1 MNKNIHK
8 RELLIIKK
16 PSKAFVDLMNKLRNR
31 KAAQQEE
38 LHNKRGFYFP
48 KK

>member
-8 RELLIIKK
+8 REILVIKK
-16 PSKAFVDLMNKLRNR
+16 PSQDFVNLMNKLRNR

-38 LHNKRGFYFP
+38 LRNKRGFYFP